1 MHLITRTSWYLTE
14 KSLLCT
20 CALTGIFDYP
30 PTFMSLTLTNHL
42 AHPIPHQQL
51 RELFEKFFPPHF
63 WSKYQNQPAC
73 WSYIDKPFHIVQQN
87 IAKHCIVKFY
97 KNFESYTSAGKPQ
110 NRRFHK
116 KTGQEL
122 LSLQVEN
129 VTRVRLVQF
138 QRNTDEPMGITLK
151 LNEEGGLFLLK
162 TLPYQQTHNICQ
174 ILLVSN

>member
-1 MHLITRTSWYLTE
+1 MRTSWYLTE

-20 CALTGIFDYP
+20 CALTGIFDYPP

-110 NRRFHK
+110 NRRFQK
-116 KTGQEL
+116 
-122 LSLQVEN
+122 EN
-129 VTRVRLVQF
+129 WPRIAVVAGWKRYEGAFSPVPEKYGWANGNYF
-138 QRNTDEPMGITLK
+138 EAQRGRWAFST
-151 LNEEGGLFLLK
+151 
-162 TLPYQQTHNICQ
+162 
-174 ILLVSN
+174 